1 MFPENALALNE
12 PTGILTAVKSSMAI
26 HPVIW
31 TLGAVAVVGA
41 IGYFAFFRKAKPA
54 TVTAAA
60 AAA

>member
-1 MFPENALALNE
+1 M
-12 PTGILTAVKSSMAI
+12 PTETASPSLITAAKASMAI

-54 TVTAAA
+54 TATAAA
-60 AAA
+60 S